1 MTVHIEVA
9 RRPLDVA
16 KLRGLVDTQGCGS
29 IVSFV
34 GVTRGMEEGFSVKSL
49 EFDAW
54 GDRLPDVLRSIAN
67 QSITE
72 FGVKS
77 VVIAH
82 RIGSVE
88 PSEDIVCIHVGSAHR
103 EEGFSACSWL
113 ISELKKQAPLW
124 KKEIREDG
132 EFWKAGLG

>member
-1 MTVHIEVA
+1 VTVHIEVA
-9 RRPLDVA
+9 RRPLEVA

-54 GDRLPDVLRSIAN
+54 EDKLPDVLRSIAN

-124 KKEIREDG
+124 TKEIREDG